1 VIWKPPPLSTPGFS
15 RGGGRCPHGGPKGY
29 PHQSFRWSSRR
40 FFESW
45 RHDRNIDQ
53 PRTDEHVIVSWRRRR
68 IASGKLR
75 VESWHFIALAV
86 AAIAIGAATYGV
98 GWRGSRPPGEAKSRP
113 SPLIENGS
121 VQRDSRYFLALVG
134 TYARSGKIAR
144 FYVSIQTDPGGN
156 IQTAEFSKPTLVKV
170 LEIKDFEKGEPVYVA
185 VASLRQEDSPQGPF
199 RLGSSDSGLPS
210 EAGFSTTSLVKAT
223 VIVKDDSD
231 AEQTFGFVL
240 IPRTTT
246 MELMRA
252 NRNNLDRRA
261 EDRQPVPVLTGDNLK
276 LMTETDGDR

>member
-1 VIWKPPPLSTPGFS
+1 M
-15 RGGGRCPHGGPKGY
+15 
-29 PHQSFRWSSRR
+29 
-40 FFESW
+40 
-45 RHDRNIDQ
+45 
-53 PRTDEHVIVSWRRRR
+53 
-68 IASGKLR
+68 
-75 VESWHFIALAV
+75 
-86 AAIAIGAATYGV
+86 
-98 GWRGSRPPGEAKSRP
+98 
-113 SPLIENGS
+113 
-121 VQRDSRYFLALVG
+121 
-134 TYARSGKIAR
+134 
-144 FYVSIQTDPGGN
+144 
-156 IQTAEFSKPTLVKV
+156 KV
-170 LEIKDFEKGEPVYVA
+170 LEVKDFEKGEPVHVA

-199 RLGSSDSGLPS
+199 RLGSADTGLPS

-261 EDRQPVPVLTGDNLK
+261 EDRQRVPVLNGDNLK